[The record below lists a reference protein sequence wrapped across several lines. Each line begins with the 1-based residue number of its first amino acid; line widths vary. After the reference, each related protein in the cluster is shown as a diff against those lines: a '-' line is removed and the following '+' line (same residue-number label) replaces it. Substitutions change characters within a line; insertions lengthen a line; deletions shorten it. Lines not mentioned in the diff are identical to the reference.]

1 MEAADQASLE
11 ELFRGAFRKLASGVS
26 VITYVSPDGKAN
38 GMTAT
43 SVCSVSI
50 SPPKLLVCINR
61 QAKTREHIVAAGYF
75 GVNFLSSGQSDISQ
89 FCARPGQDK
98 VLELGWFLLADKN
111 PRTPILT
118 GALACLECRLGSVY
132 EEATHSILIGS
143 VVRANTSPAS
153 CPLVYFDGSY
163 HTELVKT
170 QPTSGSETLFDDMVR
185 AYS

>member
-11 ELFRGAFRKLASGVS
+11 QLFRGAFRRLASGVS
-26 VITYVSPDGKAN
+26 VITYLSPNGKAN

-43 SVCSVSI
+43 SVCSVSM

-61 QAKTREHIVAAGYF
+61 QAKTREHIVAAGCF
-75 GVNFLSSGQSDISQ
+75 AVNFLSSSQRDVSQ
-89 FCARPGQDK
+89 FCAQPGQDK
-98 VLELGWFLLADKN
+98 VLQPGWFCLADAN
-111 PRTPILT
+111 PRIPILN
-118 GALACLECRLGSVY
+118 GALASLECSLGSVY

-143 VVRANTSPAS
+143 VVGADTSSAS
-153 CPLVYFDGSY
+153 CPLVYFDGAY

-170 QPTSGSETLFDDMVR
+170 QPAAGSETLFEDMVR